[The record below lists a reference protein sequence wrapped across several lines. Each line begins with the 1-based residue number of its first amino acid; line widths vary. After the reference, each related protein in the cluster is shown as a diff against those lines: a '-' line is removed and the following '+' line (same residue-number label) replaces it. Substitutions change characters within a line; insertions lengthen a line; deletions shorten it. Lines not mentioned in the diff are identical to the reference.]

1 MQEEKF
7 DYERFQQEAIQG
19 LYEGKPLTGEN
30 GVFAPLLKHFLE
42 KALEGEFNAHM
53 LEEKAKDQPHGGP
66 PSKNRKNGKTSK
78 QVKSLS
84 GEFDLQTPR
93 DREGNFDPKIVAKR
107 QVIITEGLE
116 QKVIALYAM
125 GNSFRDISS
134 HIKEIY
140 GMELSA
146 TQLSEI
152 TDKVIPA
159 MNQWRVRPLESL
171 YCFVYLDCMYYK
183 VREDGRVM
191 SKAVYN
197 ILGINQ
203 EGKKELMGMYVAE
216 SEGAKFWLSVLT
228 DLKNRGVE
236 DILIACVDG
245 LKGFPEAIE
254 AVFPHTEIQTCVIHQ
269 IRHTL
274 RYIAEKDKKAFM
286 QDIKLIYQ
294 AVNQEEGYYNLLA
307 LEEKWRKKYP
317 VAVQSWI
324 KNWEHLSTF
333 FAYESEIRKVIY
345 TTNTIEGFHRQVR
358 KVTKTKGAFTSDVAL
373 MKLIYLVVER
383 ISKKWTL
390 PLRGWPL
397 TFSQLYIRFEER
409 IKPHLRI

>member
-1 MQEEKF
+1 MSEKKF

-19 LYEGKPLTGEN
+19 LYEGKSLTGEK
-30 GVFAPLLKHFLE
+30 GIFAPLLKHFLE
-42 KALEGEFNAHM
+42 SALEGELSAHF
-53 LEEKAKDQPHGGP
+53 LEEKTAQVPL
-66 PSKNRKNGKTSK
+66 KNRRNGKATK

-84 GEFDLQTPR
+84 GDFDLQTPR
-93 DREGNFDPKIVAKR
+93 DRSGSFEPQVVGKR

-116 QKVIALYAM
+116 EKVIALYGM
-125 GNSFRDISS
+125 GNSLRDISG
-134 HIKEIY
+134 HIQEIY

-171 YCFVYLDCMYYK
+171 YCFVYLDCMHFK
-183 VREDGRVM
+183 VKSEGKIVSR
-191 SKAVYN
+191 AVYN

-203 EGKKELMGMYVAE
+203 EGKKDLIGMYVSE

-228 DLKNRGVE
+228 DLKSRGVE

-254 AVFPHTEIQTCVIHQ
+254 AVFPQAQIQTCIIHQ
-269 IRHTL
+269 VRNTM
-274 RYIAEKDKKAFM
+274 RYVVEKDKKEFM
-286 QDIKLIYQ
+286 KDLKPIYQ
-294 AVNQEEGYYNLLA
+294 AVNKDEGTFNLLA
-307 LEEKWRKKYP
+307 MEEKWGKKYP
-317 VAVQSWI
+317 VAVQSWLN
-324 KNWEHLSTF
+324 NWEYLSTF
-333 FAYESEIRKVIY
+333 FAYDQEIRRVIY

-358 KVTKTKGAFTSDVAL
+358 KVTKTKGAFTSDTAL
-373 MKLIYLVVER
+373 QKLIYLVVMNV
-383 ISKKWTL
+383 SKKWTL

-397 TFSQLYIRFEER
+397 TLSQLYIMFGER
-409 IKPHLRI
+409 LKQHLRV

>member
-1 MQEEKF
+1 MSEKKF

-19 LYEGKPLTGEN
+19 LYEGKSLTGEK
-30 GVFAPLLKHFLE
+30 GIFAPLLKHFLE
-42 KALEGEFNAHM
+42 SALEGELSAHFQ
-53 LEEKAKDQPHGGP
+53 EEKAAQAPL
-66 PSKNRKNGKTSK
+66 KNRRNGKVTK

-93 DREGNFDPKIVAKR
+93 DRAGTFEPQVVGKR

-116 QKVIALYAM
+116 EKVIALYGM
-125 GNSFRDISS
+125 GSSLRDISG
-134 HIKEIY
+134 HIQEIY

-159 MNQWRVRPLESL
+159 MNQWRIRPLESL
-171 YCFVYLDCMYYK
+171 YCFVYLDCMHFK
-183 VREDGRVM
+183 VKSEGKVVSR
-191 SKAVYN
+191 AVYN

-203 EGKKELMGMYVAE
+203 EGKKDLIGMYVSE

-228 DLKNRGVE
+228 DLKSRGVE

-254 AVFPHTEIQTCVIHQ
+254 AVFPQAQIQTCIIHQ
-269 IRHTL
+269 VRNTM
-274 RYIAEKDKKAFM
+274 RYVVEKDKKEFM
-286 QDIKLIYQ
+286 KDLKPIYQ
-294 AVNQEEGYYNLLA
+294 AVNKDEGTFNLLA
-307 LEEKWRKKYP
+307 MEEKWGKKYP
-317 VAVQSWI
+317 VAVQSWLN
-324 KNWEHLSTF
+324 NWEYLSTF
-333 FAYESEIRKVIY
+333 FAYDQEIRRVIY

-358 KVTKTKGAFTSDVAL
+358 KVTKTKGAFTSDTAL
-373 MKLIYLVVER
+373 QKLIYLVVMNV
-383 ISKKWTL
+383 SKKWTL

-397 TFSQLYIRFEER
+397 TLSQLYIMFGER
-409 IKPHLRI
+409 LKQHLRV